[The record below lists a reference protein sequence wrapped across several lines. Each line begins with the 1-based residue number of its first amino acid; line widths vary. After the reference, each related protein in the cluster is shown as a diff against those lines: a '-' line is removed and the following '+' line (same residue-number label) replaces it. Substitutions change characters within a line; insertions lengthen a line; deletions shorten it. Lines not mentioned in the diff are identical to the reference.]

1 MNTRKV
7 IAAIIVLV
15 FSWTGTFLHDVDEL
29 GLRIAAFIQ
38 LQDDHD
44 QDHHGCHIHGL
55 ADNKPSC
62 APSEMHKH
70 DPCLLTGLHNKQPA
84 HLDIVVAANTYVR
97 PALCESPIRGFASK
111 QRPPPEWA
119 SLPSYLLYHALLI

>member
-1 MNTRKV
+1 MNTRKI

-29 GLRIAAFIQ
+29 GLRIATFIQ

-44 QDHHGCHIHGL
+44 HDNGCHVHGL
-55 ADNKPSC
+55 ADNKPSF
-62 APSEMHKH
+62 APSDIHEH
-70 DPCLLTGLHNKQPA
+70 DPCLLTGLHNKQTTHPDA
-84 HLDIVVAANTYVR
+84 LVAATAYIS
-97 PALCESPIRGFASK
+97 PALSESPTRGFASN

-119 SLPSYLLYHALLI
+119 PLPSYLLYHALLI